1 MRAKKF
7 RSLFLVPAAL
17 FTLAACSAHTHEA
30 GTLWAGDAKEHY
42 RACECGEKMD
52 VGAHDQNGDAF
63 DCSVCGAY
71 IHDTGEEISVHM
83 PDEYGNTA
91 SSTVYDRAG
100 NIVSEAR
107 YARIYDDAG
116 NMLTE
121 KYYENIRLASESEFV
136 VSADGESRL
145 VKYIDYSEDGTC
157 FVNEYNDQG
166 YVAVSTSYDALGS
179 VTLEVYSEYAS
190 GEDGSVYERSTVWKT
205 PEETTEAFYNEYG
218 DTVYRATYN
227 NKDHRLTQQL
237 RYEREYDESGNILW
251 QKEYIDGSLTSEI
264 TGYAVDE
271 RDDLYIRYPAETID
285 YYDDGRRLVSTFGA
299 YGDVTSETLYDA
311 DGSVLEA
318 STHEHTYDE
327 NHHLTNTKLYE
338 NGRFA
343 TETEFA
349 YNADGW
355 TYMWRVTV
363 HHEDG
368 SRTVYEYGENEAL
381 ISTTEYDA

>member
-1 MRAKKF
+1 MVKK
-7 RSLFLVPAAL
+7 LFLLLLPCLLA
-17 FTLAACSAHTHEA
+17 FTACGIAHTHEA
-30 GTLWAGDAKEHY
+30 GTLWAGNANEHY

-63 DCSVCGAY
+63 NCSVCGAFVC
-71 IHDTGEEISVHM
+71 DTGDEISVHM

-107 YARIYDDAG
+107 YARIYDNAG
-116 NMLTE
+116 NILTE
-121 KYYENIRLASESEFV
+121 KYYENIRLVSESEFV
-136 VSADGESRL
+136 VGADGESRI
-145 VKYIDYSEDGTC
+145 VKYTDYGEDGTC

-237 RYEREYDESGNILW
+237 RYEREYDESRNVLW
-251 QKEYIDGSLTSEI
+251 EKEYIDGVLTSEI

-271 RDDLYIRYPAETID
+271 REDLYIRYPAETID
-285 YYDDGRRLVSTFGA
+285 YYEDGKKLVSTFGA
-299 YGDVTSETLYDA
+299 YGDVASETLYDA
-311 DGSVLEA
+311 DGAVLEV
-318 STHEHTYDE
+318 STYEHTYDE
-327 NHHLTNTKLYE
+327 NHHRTNTKLYE
-338 NGRFA
+338 NGRLA
-343 TETEFA
+343 TETAFA

-355 TYMWRVTV
+355 TYIRRVTV
-363 HHEDG
+363 YQEDG
-368 SRTVYEYGENEAL
+368 RRTVYEYDENETL
-381 ISTTEYDA
+381 VSTTEYDV